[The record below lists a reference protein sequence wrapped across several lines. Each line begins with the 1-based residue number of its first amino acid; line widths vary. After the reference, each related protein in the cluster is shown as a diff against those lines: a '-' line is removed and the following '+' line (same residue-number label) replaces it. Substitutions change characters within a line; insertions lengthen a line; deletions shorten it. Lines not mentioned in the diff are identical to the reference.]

1 MLSENWTMQLL
12 QESPHVSGLTIGI
25 HGQNVDIFELPNINS
40 YLWWFKICANL
51 CYSITWSM
59 LFAYW
64 PSSIPNAVMIAARRL
79 CNSTCPDSRLF
90 ALDAQLGLEVLHQQG
105 EDSVDTAHSKGR
117 HHNQN
122 PQQIWSWEE
131 FDWKVLNIFSWN
143 LG

>member
-1 MLSENWTMQLL
+1 
-12 QESPHVSGLTIGI
+12 
-25 HGQNVDIFELPNINS
+25 
-40 YLWWFKICANL
+40 
-51 CYSITWSM
+51 M

-64 PSSIPNAVMIAARRL
+64 PSSIAARRL

-90 ALDAQLGLEVLHQQG
+90 ALDAQLGLEALHQQG
-105 EDSVDTAHSKGR
+105 EDSVDTAYSKGR

-131 FDWKVLNIFSWN
+131 FDWKVLNIFSRN